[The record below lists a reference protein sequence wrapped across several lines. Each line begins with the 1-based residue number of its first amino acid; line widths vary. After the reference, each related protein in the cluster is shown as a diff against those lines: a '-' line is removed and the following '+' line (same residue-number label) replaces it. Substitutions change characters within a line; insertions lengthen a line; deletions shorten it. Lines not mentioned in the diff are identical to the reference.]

1 MRRIASGMMSTS
13 IRRRAS
19 MNSRTS
25 KFATSICVWIWVEMF
40 LGPRSRS
47 FIPRFGLRSM
57 IPIWESTPKALRT
70 L

>member
-1 MRRIASGMMSTS
+1 
-13 IRRRAS
+13 